1 MANGLQIEGTFTE
14 WNAKLTLTSA
24 DVKTS
29 RVQVYA
35 AVGGGKQGT
44 RSLAMNLH
52 SLITHVLKASIFLT
66 VFALGL
72 RATFADATFLFRRP
86 RLLIRGFFSMS
97 VMMPLLALLLVMTFH
112 LDPEVKIA
120 LVALSVSPVPPIFP
134 KKALKA
140 GGEENYTIGLLVA
153 TVVLSI
159 VAIPITMKIFERAT
173 GVPLY
178 VSALSVATI
187 VFTTVLTPLL
197 GGMVLRA
204 VASSFADRVAKPIGT
219 LAAVF
224 LVSGALPALFVL
236 IRTNL
241 QFLVGGTLLS
251 FVAFALIGYI
261 IGHLFG
267 GPDPEDRS
275 VLAMATASRH
285 PGLAL
290 AIAHANFP
298 QQKLVVPT
306 VVLYLIVSG
315 VVTGLASKLMKTK
328 TTPAEAEG
336 RIVS

>member
-1 MANGLQIEGTFTE
+1 
-14 WNAKLTLTSA
+14 
-24 DVKTS
+24 
-29 RVQVYA
+29 
-35 AVGGGKQGT
+35 
-44 RSLAMNLH
+44 MNLQT
-52 SLITHVLKASIFLT
+52 LIAHVLKASIALT

-72 RATFADATFLFRRP
+72 QATFADATFLFRRP
-86 RLLIRGFFSMS
+86 RLLVRGFLSMN
-97 VMMPLLALLLVMTFH
+97 VMMPLLALLLVMTFD
-112 LDPEVKIA
+112 LDTEVKIA

-159 VAIPITMKIFERAT
+159 VAIPITMKIFEGVT

-187 VFTTVLTPLL
+187 VFRTVLTPLL

-204 VASSFADRVAKPIGT
+204 LASSFADRVTRPIGT
-219 LAAVF
+219 LAAV
-224 LVSGALPALFVL
+224 LLILGALPALFVL
-236 IRTNL
+236 IRTNVR
-241 QFLVGGTLLS
+241 FLVGGTLLS
-251 FVAFALIGYI
+251 FVAFALIGYV
-261 IGHLFG
+261 IGHLLG

-285 PGLAL
+285 PALAL
-290 AIAHANFP
+290 SIAHANFP

-315 VVTGLASKLMKTK
+315 VVTGLASKLMKPK
-328 TTPAEAEG
+328 TTPAEAE
-336 RIVS
+336 RRTAS